1 MSINK
6 RTNNQKPPLSERLV
20 KDILSSLADSL
31 SNNSVKENVSP
42 FKIKAIRFDQSFHT
56 LFTEFLY
63 ILKLI
68 SLIITTVQ
76 LPLSQP
82 FAFTSANGFYYAFTG
97 TTISFSPMPS
107 ARTVRRASPGFWPA
121 RRTARARPW

>member
-6 RTNNQKPPLSERLV
+6 RTNKQKPPLSERLV

-31 SNNSVKENVSP
+31 SNDGATANAQT
-42 FKIKAIRFDQSFHT
+42 FKTGEIHFDQSFHT

-97 TTISFSPMPS
+97 TTISFSPIPS
-107 ARTVRRASPGFWPA
+107 A
-121 RRTARARPW
+121 